1 MLVKLESVG
10 AVLDTKELIVYPLTD
25 TGYCDIENIFD
36 LNTDEVSDEW
46 YSSMSEEDRLMVA
59 AVEIEWEKKN
69 K

>member
-10 AVLDTKELIVYPLTD
+10 AVLDTKELIAYPLTEA
-25 TGYCDIENIFD
+25 GYCDIDNPFD

-59 AVEIEWEKKN
+59 AVELEWEKKN
-69 K
+69 G